1 MIKILIVDDHSIVRQ
16 GMKQIITQVPGMTVA
31 GEAATGHK
39 ALDLIRDGSYNI
51 VVLDISL
58 PGRDG
63 LEVLKDIKKERQELP
78 VLVLSMHPE
87 EQYAMRALKNGAAGY
102 ITKGSAAE
110 ELVKAIR
117 AIARGKKYITASI
130 AEKLTLQLDTGYR
143 KEVHE
148 KLSDREYQVMCMI
161 AAGKTVKE
169 IAVELCLSPKTV
181 STYRSRVLEKMDM
194 KTNAEIIHY
203 ALKQGLV
210 D

>member
-1 MIKILIVDDHSIVRQ
+1 MFKILIVDDHSIVRQ
-16 GMKQIITQVPGMTVA
+16 GMKQIITQVPGMVIA
-31 GEAATGHK
+31 GEAATGHE
-39 ALDLIRDGSYNI
+39 ALNLIRDTAYNI

-63 LEVLKDIKKERQELP
+63 LEILKDIKRERPDLP
-78 VLVLSMHPE
+78 VLVLSMHSE
-87 EQYAMRALKNGAAGY
+87 EQYALRVLKDGAAGY

-117 AIARGKKYITASI
+117 TIAKGRKYITASI
-130 AEKLTLQLDTGYR
+130 AEKLTLQIDVDYR
-143 KEVHE
+143 KPVHE

-169 IAVELCLSPKTV
+169 IAVELCLSAKTV
-181 STYRSRVLEKMDM
+181 STYRSRVLEKMNI